1 MAKIPGLPVAFVAIG
16 GVLVWSG
23 IENEPVTAIFR
34 SLASGK
40 APAKG
45 PGETFATPGV
55 ATGAAGNDSAT
66 GAGATGSAI
75 ADDALRYTG
84 HPYVWGGPAN
94 VNGGWDCS
102 SFVSWVLGHDL
113 GMAIPGGSWAQ
124 ATGSGTSH
132 GPDVARYV
140 LWGGATGVPRAQVQ
154 AGDLILWP
162 PNEHVGIATSNTM
175 FVSALNQSLG
185 TLDITM
191 ASNGAGWIARR
202 LLAANTSPDLGAV
215 PPGKVATL

>member
-75 ADDALRYTG
+75 ADDALRYVG
-84 HPYVWGGPAN
+84 HPPPWGAPAN
-94 VNGGWDCS
+94 VNGRG
-102 SFVSWVLGHDL
+102 
-113 GMAIPGGSWAQ
+113 GGS
-124 ATGSGTSH
+124 SH
-132 GPDVARYV
+132 
-140 LWGGATGVPRAQVQ
+140 L
-154 AGDLILWP
+154 
-162 PNEHVGIATSNTM
+162 S
-175 FVSALNQSLG
+175 
-185 TLDITM
+185 
-191 ASNGAGWIARR
+191 
-202 LLAANTSPDLGAV
+202 
-215 PPGKVATL
+215 